1 MNKNFYIFAM
11 LVISGCAG
19 HNNELKNFEF
29 KSIQTQNHDIAT
41 WQKIRKK
48 NQPIHIYIEGD
59 GNSFFANGTVS
70 PDPTPRDNFVR
81 NLVANDTYSNVV
93 YIARP
98 CQFIRDKNCNFED
111 WTVARYSKQNID
123 AVAHA
128 IKQIAKNQPIILIG
142 YSGGA
147 MMSGLVIQHN
157 PDIKIKK
164 WVTIAGVL
172 NHHDWTEYFGDSNL
186 DKSLDMKKL
195 PDVPQI
201 HYAGTKDSVI
211 PIELSQKWVPEN
223 LLHIVPGATHSN
235 FSNLNL
241 DL

>member
-1 MNKNFYIFAM
+1 MNKFFYVFII
-11 LVISGCAG
+11 LGITGCATRDIM
-19 HNNELKNFEF
+19 LDSFEF
-29 KSIQTQNHDIAT
+29 KPMKTTQHTIAT
-41 WQKIRKK
+41 WQKITKK

-123 AVAHA
+123 SVAHA